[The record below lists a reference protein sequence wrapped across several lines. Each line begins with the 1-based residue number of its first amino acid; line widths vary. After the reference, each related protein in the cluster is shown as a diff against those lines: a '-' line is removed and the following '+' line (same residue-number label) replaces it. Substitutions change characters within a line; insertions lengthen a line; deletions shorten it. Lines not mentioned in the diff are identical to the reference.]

1 MSPSIST
8 LFAEKASAV
17 IRRLGGKAW
26 RVVEAQHVVSTR
38 KLVDSAEEQEIL
50 ESLIDVSGHPL
61 SRNLDDLHRV
71 LTHSAITAPA
81 LWHMG
86 STSDVQASLTD
97 LGLEEAAVPLWR
109 YQVGAGLF
117 AERRYLEAVEVLQD
131 AEEHPVLFATA
142 RLFRIYALCLL
153 SQVDEAKDLAE
164 DTYPDLAERSD
175 LDHWWDFLNEEY
187 GVDPRSEASGN

>member
-1 MSPSIST
+1 M
-8 LFAEKASAV
+8 
-17 IRRLGGKAW
+17 
-26 RVVEAQHVVSTR
+26 
-38 KLVDSAEEQEIL
+38 
-50 ESLIDVSGHPL
+50 
-61 SRNLDDLHRV
+61 NDLHLV
-71 LTHSAITAPA
+71 LTESEITSPA
-81 LWHMG
+81 LWHLG

-97 LGLEEAAVPLWR
+97 LGPEEAAVPLWR

-164 DTYPDLAERSD
+164 DTYPALAQQSD
-175 LDHWWDFLNEEY
+175 LDPWWDFLLEEF
-187 GVDPRSEASGN
+187 GIDLRTEASRN